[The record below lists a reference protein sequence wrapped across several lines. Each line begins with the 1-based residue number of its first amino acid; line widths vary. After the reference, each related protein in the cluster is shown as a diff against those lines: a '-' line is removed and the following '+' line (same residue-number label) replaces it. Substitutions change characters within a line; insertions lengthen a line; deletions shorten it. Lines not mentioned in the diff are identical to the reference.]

1 MDFLKNTGVSI
12 QRAFEDFH
20 KNNPHVYKLFEKETK
35 HAIID
40 KNKKKLSAKMIINA
54 IRWNIF
60 LETEDEVEFTDKEG
74 KKTKF
79 RINDAY
85 TSRYARLF
93 IQLNPQYPD
102 IFNLK
107 ELRS

>member
-1 MDFLKNTGVSI
+1 MDFVKSCGVSI
-12 QRAFEDFH
+12 QRAFEKFH
-20 KNNPHVYKLFEKETK
+20 ENNPHVYKLFEKETK

-60 LETEDEVEFTDKEG
+60 LETVDDVEFTDKDG
-74 KKTKF
+74 NKTVF

-93 IQLNPQYPD
+93 IQKNPEYEN

-107 ELRS
+107 ELR